1 MKFTYLTDES
11 EKTLAPFFSP
21 PIISATALSLGLM
34 GALIVLFWPRVSLF
48 TFISQNAIPRFAFL
62 FFSAALIIH
71 SYINLCCGRGEM
83 FKKIFDPGLRQ
94 EQFTHEKEH
103 DFFQY
108 ALIALSLHALFWTL
122 PVLPL
127 LILAGSV
134 SAISF
139 RLLVEGIGLI
149 FMTSFVCRLFGF
161 LMYLWRGRSSTLG
174 YYLGRAFWAFLVF
187 GTLGFGRRVNPLYVL
202 YTLNLKAD
210 SIAADSISPFSL
222 TMGTIIGATVI
233 LALVN
238 QAIVKRGLNRKT
250 TH

>member
-1 MKFTYLTDES
+1 MKSTYLTDES

-21 PIISATALSLGLM
+21 QIITTTALSLGLM
-34 GALIVLFWPRVSLF
+34 GALIVLFWPRVSLV

-83 FKKIFDPGLRQ
+83 FKADFYARMRQDP
-94 EQFTHEKEH
+94 FTHEKAH

-108 ALIALSLHALFWTL
+108 GLIALSLHAVFWML

-134 SAISF
+134 SAISLK
-139 RLLVEGIGLI
+139 LLVQGIGLI
-149 FMTSFVCRLFGF
+149 FVTSFACRLFGF
-161 LMYLWRGRSSTLG
+161 LMYLWSGRSSMRG
-174 YYLGRAFWAFLVF
+174 YFLGRAFWALLVF
-187 GTLGFGRRVNPLYVL
+187 GTLGFGRSANPLYVL
-202 YTLNLKAD
+202 YTLNLKTD
-210 SIAADSISPFSL
+210 RIAADPISPFTL
-222 TMGTIIGATVI
+222 CMGTIIGATVI
-233 LALVN
+233 LILVN
-238 QAIVKRGLNRKT
+238 QAIIKRGLIKEP